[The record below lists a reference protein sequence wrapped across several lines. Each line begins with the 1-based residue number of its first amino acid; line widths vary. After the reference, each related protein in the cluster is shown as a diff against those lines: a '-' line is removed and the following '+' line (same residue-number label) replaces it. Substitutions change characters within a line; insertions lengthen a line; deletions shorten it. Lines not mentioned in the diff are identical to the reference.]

1 MIFLVN
7 EKHGKKIA
15 YSPMEAESDKK
26 SGWKQVTKD
35 EFYGPVIQ
43 VPVTEPK
50 RRGKNAVR
58 T

>member
-1 MIFLVN
+1 MIFLIH

-26 SGWKQVTKD
+26 HGWKQVTKD
-35 EFYGPVIQ
+35 EFYAVVNQ
-43 VPVTEPK
+43 TEPK